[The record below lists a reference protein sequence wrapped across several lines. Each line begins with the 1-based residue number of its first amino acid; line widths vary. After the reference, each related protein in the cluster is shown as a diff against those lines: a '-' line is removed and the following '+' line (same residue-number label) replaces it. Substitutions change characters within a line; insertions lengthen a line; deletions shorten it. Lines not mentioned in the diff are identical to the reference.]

1 MFHPGMI
8 IMLAL
13 LATPVGAEVYKWT
26 DAQGKVHYGDRPPTL
41 GTPKPLNLQASQ
53 ATEARAAEMR
63 RKAADETARKR
74 LEAGKAQEAKAA
86 EQAARATE
94 AQRKAENCQR
104 ARGNL
109 ELLQRAH
116 MRLTVV
122 DTQGQTRTLDVAAR
136 EAEIERANRMISEN
150 CVN

>member
-1 MFHPGMI
+1 MFRPGMI

-13 LATPVGAEVYKWT
+13 LATPVGADVYKWT

-41 GTPKPLNLQASQ
+41 DTPKPFNLQASE
-53 ATEARAAEMR
+53 AAEARAAEAR
-63 RKAADETARKR
+63 RQAADEAARKR

-86 EQAARATE
+86 EEAARVAET
-94 AQRKAENCQR
+94 QRKAENCRR

-116 MRLTVV
+116 MRLSTV
-122 DTQGQTRTLDVAAR
+122 DAQGNSRMLDAAAR
-136 EAEIERANRMISEN
+136 DAEIERANRMISEN
-150 CVN
+150 CE